1 MLLNI
6 LDSNLGLEMLLVAY
20 DISDN
25 KVRTKFAKFLSR
37 FGGRLQYSIFE
48 IKNSPRI
55 LAIIQAEIEGEF
67 EPMFEQSDSII
78 IFETSKTCKLTK
90 YGYAKNDD
98 DDFIIV

>member
-1 MLLNI
+1 
-6 LDSNLGLEMLLVAY
+6 MLLVAY
-20 DISDN
+20 DISNN
-25 KVRTKFAKFLSR
+25 KVRTKFSKFLSR
-37 FGGRLQYSIFE
+37 FGARLQYSIFE

-90 YGYAKNDD
+90 YGYAKNND
-98 DDFIIV
+98 DDFIFV